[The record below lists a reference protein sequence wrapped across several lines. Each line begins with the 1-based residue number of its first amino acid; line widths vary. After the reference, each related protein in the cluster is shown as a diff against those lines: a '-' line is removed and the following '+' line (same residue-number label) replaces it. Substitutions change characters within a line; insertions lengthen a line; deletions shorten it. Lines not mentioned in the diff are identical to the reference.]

1 MKVVVKKLY
10 DFYADIEQLPLKRDW
25 MENTH
30 ERHAYHCF
38 PLSLSN
44 RLGWGISFPEDIV
57 VRWEGERGLDPSQDK
72 IEILK
77 GNKFTNVYRANHTL
91 SFETGLKFEGEN
103 GENLTLLT
111 MPVPNQFIRGAQCFT
126 TLISTSAMPGSLPIA
141 WMITEPNLEITI
153 PAGTPVAAVIPISLT
168 DIQNHDLVI
177 LDDAVPYFDNF
188 MKDRGDAA
196 QAKNAVG
203 DWSHFYRDAVDHLG
217 NPFGKHESKKIVMN
231 VRREK
236 NAKN

>member
-1 MKVVVKKLY
+1 MKVIVKKLY
-10 DFYADIEQLPLKRDW
+10 DFHADIEQLPLKRDW

-57 VRWEGERGLDPSQDK
+57 VKWDGGGGVDPSQDRVQ
-72 IEILK
+72 IIK

-91 SFETGLKFEGEN
+91 SFETGLRFEAED

-111 MPVPNQFIRGAQCFT
+111 MPVPNEFVRGAQCFT
-126 TLISTSAMPGSLPIA
+126 TLISTSALPGSLPIA
-141 WMITEPNLEITI
+141 WMITEPGIEITI
-153 PAGTPVAAVIPISLT
+153 PAGTPVAAVIPISLSELQ
-168 DIQNHDLVI
+168 DYELV
-177 LDDAVPYFDNF
+177 LSKDKVVEFNES
-188 MKDRGDAA
+188 MKARGDAA
-196 QAKNAVG
+196 QAKNSVG

-217 NPFGKHESKKIVMN
+217 NPFGKHEAKKIVMK
-231 VRREK
+231 VTKEK
-236 NAKN
+236 

>member
-1 MKVVVKKLY
+1 MRINVKKLY
-10 DFYADIEQLPLKRDW
+10 DFHADIEQLPLKRDW

-57 VRWEGERGLDPSQDK
+57 VRWDGGEGLDPSQDRV
-72 IEILK
+72 EIIK

-91 SFETGLKFEGEN
+91 SFETGLKFEAEN
-103 GENLTLLT
+103 GENVTLLT
-111 MPVPNQFIRGAQCFT
+111 MPVPNEFVRGAQCFT
-126 TLISTSAMPGSLPIA
+126 TLISTSALPGSLPIA
-141 WMITEPNLEITI
+141 WMITEPNIEITI

-168 DIQNHDLVI
+168 NLQEYELIISKNSKPHF
-177 LDDAVPYFDNF
+177 DDS
-188 MKDRGDAA
+188 MKARGDAA

-217 NPFGKHESKKIVMN
+217 NPFGKHEAKKIVMKISK
-231 VRREK
+231 EK
-236 NAKN
+236 